1 MTANRTKNPTPY
13 GPITVLIMTLL
24 RVLIGWH
31 LLYEGLVKVLAE
43 KWTAADYLA
52 AARGPLAD
60 FYHSLAA
67 DPAMLQL
74 VDLLNIWGL
83 TLLGVALIL
92 GVFTRLSCLLG
103 AVLLAFYYLAYP
115 PFAGLDFGV
124 AAEGRYLI
132 VNKTLVELAALLLLT
147 CSSASS
153 RLAFDR
159 ILLLPVRR
167 KHVAPTTFASAD
179 EKSAASA
186 NPSLKG
192 DEERCS
198 MSPVS
203 TRREVLAGLATVPVL
218 GGFAYAWTTGRKIE
232 AYDALSGATIVLRS
246 SSLAELKAPLPKG
259 RIGNLEISRVI
270 LGNNL
275 IGGWAHARD
284 LIYAPD
290 LFKAYNNDRKVFETI
305 ATAEQAGITM
315 MNLVNA
321 QFPLFLKYQ
330 RLMGGKI
337 QTICQTFPTEKEPF
351 TDIDKSIDYGV
362 TTPYLQGAVCDR
374 FVKAGK
380 LDLIAECLEHIRKQG
395 YPAGIGGHS
404 IQVPIACQVA
414 GIKPDYYVKTCHH
427 DQYWSA
433 TPRENR
439 KEFTVDGMPSPDHN
453 EFHDNMFD
461 LFPEQT
467 IEVMNTIDVPW
478 IAFKVLAGGAIHPN
492 DGFRY
497 AFKSGADFLLV
508 GMFDFQIVEDVN
520 IAIAA
525 LEDTK
530 DRPRP
535 WRG

>member
-1 MTANRTKNPTPY
+1 MTANRAKSPKPY
-13 GPITVLIMTLL
+13 GPITILVMTSL

-31 LLYEGLVKVLAE
+31 FLYEGLVKVLAE

-67 DPAMLQL
+67 DPATLQL
-74 VDLLNIWGL
+74 VDLLNVWGL

-92 GVFTRLSCLLG
+92 GVFTRISCLLG

-124 AAEGRYLI
+124 PAEGRYLI
-132 VNKTLVELAALLLLT
+132 VNKTLVELAALLLMT

-159 ILLLPVRR
+159 LLLLPLRRR
-167 KHVAPTTFASAD
+167 KAMRPGAEATQESTAPVST
-179 EKSAASA
+179 
-186 NPSLKG
+186 
-192 DEERCS
+192 
-198 MSPVS
+198 SPLS
-203 TRREVLAGLATVPVL
+203 TRREVLAGLATAPVL
-218 GGFAYAWTTGRKIE
+218 GAFAYAWTTGRKIE
-232 AYDALSGATIVLRS
+232 AYDAMSGATIVLRS

-284 LIYAPD
+284 LIYAPE

-362 TTPYLQGAVCDR
+362 TAPYLQGAVCDR

-404 IQVPIACQVA
+404 IQVPIACQAA

-439 KEFTVDGMPSPDHN
+439 EEFTVDGMPSPDHN
-453 EFHDNMFD
+453 KFHDNMFD

-508 GMFDFQIVEDVN
+508 GMFDFQIVQDVN

-525 LEDTK
+525 LEDAK